1 MKIKKTAGKKQ
12 MVCSVEL
19 FCLLVLGMLVSG
31 CSSHDKQFS
40 YFNML
45 DEKKRTLSNKQA
57 AAKFWSSV
65 RPVSTLSDSH
75 YKLGRHYQRKN
86 EYDKAIKEFAKALRN
101 DNTYCKAYNGIAMS
115 YDALRRC
122 EAAHASYAQAL
133 QCAPDQAYVYNNYAC
148 SSLLCGNFGQ
158 GVTLLL
164 KAEQLAGDNTRIKN
178 NLRIAQKIEVRKNIS
193 DYLSGGQ
200 VPLPVTEPVSALPL
214 TESEKTLIAPV
225 YAIPEQSLQTV
236 SKESD
241 INDIPAGN
249 DPPPPSAAPTV
260 ETSVTFTPSAAP
272 YDADPVKLIA
282 EKSKRIVFSDPTIPL
297 LRTASVA
304 IEVSNGNGAT
314 GMAGRSAD
322 FLRGR
327 GFKVRSITNAK
338 HFRFE
343 ESIIFYKEGY
353 LEVAKELATIIPG
366 AQNLEKVESMG
377 KASIGVR
384 VLLGRDLVVMRFPE
398 GVAGLAGL
406 SDPKTEHLLT
416 ATVSVSNNLVHY

>member
-1 MKIKKTAGKKQ
+1 MKRQTTAGKKR
-12 MVCSVEL
+12 MVCSAEL
-19 FCLLVLGMLVSG
+19 FCLLILSMLVSG

-45 DEKKRTLSNKQA
+45 DEKKRTQSNKQA
-57 AAKFWSSV
+57 AEKFWSSV
-65 RPVSTLSDSH
+65 RPVSTLSNSH
-75 YKLGRHYQRKN
+75 YKLGRHYQQKG
-86 EYDKAIKEFAKALRN
+86 EYDKAIKEFTKALRN
-101 DNTYCKAYNGIAMS
+101 DSTYCKAYNGIAMS

-122 EAAHASYAQAL
+122 EAAHASYERAL

-178 NLRIAQKIEVRKNIS
+178 NLKIAQKIEAHKNIS
-193 DYLSGGQ
+193 DYLPVGQ
-200 VPLPVTEPVSALPL
+200 VPVPATEPDTTSPL
-214 TESEKTLIAPV
+214 AESEKTLIAPV
-225 YAIPEQSLQTV
+225 YAIPEKSSQTV
-236 SKESD
+236 ANESD
-241 INDIPAGN
+241 LNEIPPGN
-249 DPPPPSAAPTV
+249 GPLPPSAPAV
-260 ETSVTFTPSAAP
+260 ETSVTLTPSAAP

-282 EKSKRIVFSDPTIPL
+282 EKSKRTVFANPTIPL
-297 LRTASVA
+297 LSTATVA

-353 LEVAKELATIIPG
+353 LEVAKELAAIIPG
-366 AQNLEKVESMG
+366 AQNLEKVETMG

-398 GVAGLAGL
+398 GVAGLAGF

-416 ATVSVSNNLVHY
+416 STVSVSNNLVHY